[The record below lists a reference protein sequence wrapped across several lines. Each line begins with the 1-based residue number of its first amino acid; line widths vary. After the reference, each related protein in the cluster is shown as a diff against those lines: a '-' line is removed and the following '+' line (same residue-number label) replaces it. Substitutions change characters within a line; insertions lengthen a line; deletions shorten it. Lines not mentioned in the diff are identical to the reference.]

1 MKLKRSTAILL
12 AVFVVGVVAIAL
24 DAVWKQRK
32 DGEIVVFAPPDAAA
46 RVRIDGG
53 APIEL
58 APGEI
63 RRVTLGHGTH
73 DVDIEAPQALHRH
86 ATIESGRQLRGVP
99 TLATQ
104 CFAELDVTL
113 SHYGESAGKEP
124 PKVVKVDEYEGEFE
138 APSPYALT
146 ESELPKQ
153 LVDKVNRSGEIV
165 DVQLQQLYRT
175 VPCATKADPQAT
187 LRALGYAR

>member
-1 MKLKRSTAILL
+1 MRIKRSTAILL
-12 AVFVVGVVAIAL
+12 GVFVVGVVAIAL

-58 APGEI
+58 AAGEI
-63 RRVTLGHGTH
+63 RRVSAGHGAH
-73 DVDIEAPQALHRH
+73 DVEVEAPQALHRH
-86 ATIESGRQLRGVP
+86 ATIDSGRQHRGVP

-104 CFAELDVTL
+104 CFVELDVTL
-113 SHYGESAGKEP
+113 SHYGETAGKRP
-124 PKVVKVDEYEGEFE
+124 PNVVKVDEYTDEFE
-138 APSPYALT
+138 VPSPYALV

-175 VPCATKADPQAT
+175 VPCATKADPTAV